1 MFILVRGT
9 RSVELLEMIEDGMKI
24 ASWLATKASDDEFTK
39 STLLRTDSVR
49 CQFNVTSRITE
60 FYYCFKSCIYLVRLS
75 YQKALLLRSDGEVT
89 AYGRNLY
96 GQGKIPVLE
105 KDVCYM
111 QVDEVVCR
119 C

>member
-1 MFILVRGT
+1 
-9 RSVELLEMIEDGMKI
+9 MKI
-24 ASWLATKASDDEFTK
+24 ASWFATKASDDEFTK

-89 AYGRNLY
+89 AYGRNLN
-96 GQGKIPVLE
+96 GQGNIPVVE
-105 KDVCYM
+105 KDVCYT
-111 QVDEVVCR
+111 QVDEVFFR

>member
-1 MFILVRGT
+1 M
-9 RSVELLEMIEDGMKI
+9 
-24 ASWLATKASDDEFTK
+24 
-39 STLLRTDSVR
+39 R

-60 FYYCFKSCIYLVRLS
+60 FYYCFKSCISLVRLS

-89 AYGRNLY
+89 AYGSDLD
-96 GQGKIPVLE
+96 GQGNIPVFE
-105 KDVCYM
+105 KDVCYT